1 MRVVSLLPAATE
13 IVATLGGVKLLV
25 GITHECDYPGSVRQ
39 LPRITTTPIDTA
51 QPSGS
56 IDRAVRA
63 ARGAGRP
70 VIGVDLAMLQ
80 ELKPDLILTQALC
93 EVCAV
98 EAGAVHRLTEALT
111 PPPRIVSLGATDLS
125 GIWRDIKTVGA
136 AIGLQDDAEELVF
149 GLRHRISRL
158 AARPVVEPRPRVICL
173 EWTDPPYLAGHWVP
187 ELVSAAGG
195 IDVGATTG
203 TRSVARPWEQIAA
216 LEPSHVLVML
226 CGFDV
231 SRARIEL
238 QAVSDPGARATLA
251 SATVWI
257 LDGNAYTSRAGPRV
271 VNGAERIRAAFEGQ
285 PLEGLEPWLER

>member
-1 MRVVSLLPAATE
+1 VRVVSLLPAATE

-25 GITHECDYPGSVRQ
+25 GITHECDYPESVRR
-39 LPRITTTPIDTA
+39 LPRITTTPIDIA

-63 ARGAGRP
+63 AQGAGRP

-98 EAGAVHRLTEALT
+98 EAGAVHRLTEAFT
-111 PPPRIVSLGATDLS
+111 PAPRIVSLGATDLG
-125 GIWRDIKTVGA
+125 GIWSDIETVGA
-136 AIGLQDDAEELVF
+136 AIGLEDDAEELVF

-158 AARPVVEPRPRVICL
+158 ATRPAVEPRPRVICL

-195 IDVGATTG
+195 TDVGATAG
-203 TRSVARPWEQIAA
+203 TCSVARPWDQITA

-238 QAVSDPGARATLA
+238 QAISDPGARATLA
-251 SATVWI
+251 AAPVWI

-285 PLEGLEPWLER
+285 PLEGLEPWPER